1 MPRPVWAEIDL
12 AAIAHNVRAI
22 KKILP
27 PQTEVMAVV
36 KANAYGHGAVPVA
49 RTALANGVTWL
60 GVATL
65 DEAMVLREEGITAPV
80 LILGYTPPED
90 AGRVVA
96 ADLSQT
102 VFSLEQARV
111 LDAAA
116 AAAGTRARLHLKI
129 DTGMG
134 RLGFLPDRAVA
145 EVLAM
150 ARLPHVRLE
159 GIFTHFAASDAA
171 DKTYTRRQLDLFQK
185 VIADLEQQGLT
196 FPWRH
201 AANSGAIIDL
211 PETHFNL
218 VRAGIILYGHY
229 PSPEVR
235 KERLDLHPAMTL
247 KTRIVLVKDVPA
259 GAFISYGCTYCT
271 PAPARIATLPIGY
284 ADGYSRLLSNRAQI
298 LIRGRRAPVVG
309 RVCMDQCMIDVT
321 AIPEARVGDE
331 VVLFGRQGKE
341 ILSVEEVAG
350 WMGTINYEILCMI
363 SGRVPRVYKP
373 KVKKWLLK

>member
-1 MPRPVWAEIDL
+1 MSRPVWAEIDL
-12 AAIAHNVRAI
+12 DAIAHNVRAI
-22 KKILP
+22 KKILA
-27 PQTEVMAVV
+27 PQTEIMAIV

-49 RTALANGVTWL
+49 RTALASGVTWL

-65 DEAMVLREEGITAPV
+65 DEALALREEGITAPL
-80 LILGYTPPED
+80 LILGYTPAED

-111 LDAAA
+111 LNAAA

-145 EVLAM
+145 EALAI

-159 GIFTHFAASDAA
+159 GIFTHFAAADAA
-171 DKTYTRRQLDLFQK
+171 DKTYTRRQLALFQR
-185 VIADLEQQGLT
+185 VITDLEQQGIT

-235 KERLDLHPAMTL
+235 RERLDLRPAMTL
-247 KTRIVLVKDVPA
+247 KTRVVLVKEVPA
-259 GAFISYGCTYCT
+259 GTYISYGCTYCT
-271 PAPARIATLPIGY
+271 PAPARIATLPVGY
-284 ADGYSRLLSNRAQI
+284 ADGYSRLLSNRAEV
-298 LIRGRRAPVVG
+298 LIRGRRAPVIG

-321 AIPEARVGDE
+321 AVPEASTGDE
-331 VVLFGRQGKE
+331 VVLFGHQGE
-341 ILSVEEVAG
+341 QYLPVEEVAA
-350 WMGTINYEILCMI
+350 WMGTINYEILCLI
-363 SGRVPRVYKP
+363 SGRVPRVYNQS
-373 KVKKWLLK
+373 